1 MARIPRKDIL
11 DRLHGMIDRGEP
23 IIGGGAGT
31 GLSAKCEE
39 AGGIDLIVIYNSGRY
54 RMAGRGS
61 LAGLLAYGNA
71 NDVVLEMAR
80 EVLPVVKKTPVL
92 AGVNGTDPFLI
103 LDDFLHRLGELGFS
117 GVQNFPTVGIID
129 GLFRQ
134 NLEETGMGYGHEVE
148 MIRAAHEH
156 DLLTTPYV
164 FNEREAIADGRG
176 RRRHHR
182 LPHGP
187 DDRRQHRRRDRAE
200 ARRLRAAH
208 QGLVGG
214 GAPRSMQGH
223 HRAVPRRA
231 DRHARGCRR
240 SSWRSAPNAMA
251 STEPRAWS
259 ACRPSRR
266 SSKPHVNSRRSE
278 DRREDPMSGAQFG
291 TFILGLVV
299 VAIVVA
305 IVVWLFNW
313 LYLRSSKERAFVR
326 TGPGRAEGG
335 DERRRLRAAHRARG
349 HPGQHEHAQRL
360 EVARGRDKALITRD
374 RMRVDVLSEFY
385 VRVQASDDAIAAAA
399 QTLGQRTMQPD
410 ALRELIE
417 GKFVDALRTV
427 AAEMTMEEMH
437 EKRGE
442 YVRRVRTVVAA
453 DLLQNG
459 LELETVSLTQL
470 DQTAMEYF
478 NPSNAFDAEG
488 LTRLTEQ
495 IERRKKI
502 RNDIEQDTMIEIRNK
517 NLDTERQALE
527 IDRALEHARLAQEQ
541 DLETQRAAQRA
552 EIARE
557 RADKDQ
563 DAERAQITVAPVD
576 RAGAHRLGAGGRGAA
591 HRQGARGR
599 GARRSGAAR
608 RSSSPSRSGRSPS
621 PSSRGPSRS
630 AQAEADKARALA
642 VTAEEQVFTAR
653 ETEMAQR
660 RKSVELI
667 VAQQEAERDA
677 LRLTVA
683 AGAEKAA
690 AADRGAA
697 VRAEA
702 EAEADADKIRSL
714 ATRIRLEVDAEGT
727 RLMNEAQNLLSADA
741 RLSAMRHEARS
752 TSSRPSSANRSSR
765 WSASRAS
772 RSSMS
777 TGWAAAAAAAAGS
790 TAATSA
796 AAWPTAS
803 SIRRLRFRA
812 QAPLI
817 DQLPREIGVQGG
829 DVGRVAQGLLD
840 RTQGSSGPPV
850 PARTPGSSPRQKGG
864 RGSGPWSEVT
874 V

>member
-1 MARIPRKDIL
+1 
-11 DRLHGMIDRGEP
+11 
-23 IIGGGAGT
+23 
-31 GLSAKCEE
+31 
-39 AGGIDLIVIYNSGRY
+39 
-54 RMAGRGS
+54 
-61 LAGLLAYGNA
+61 
-71 NDVVLEMAR
+71 
-80 EVLPVVKKTPVL
+80 
-92 AGVNGTDPFLI
+92 
-103 LDDFLHRLGELGFS
+103 
-117 GVQNFPTVGIID
+117 
-129 GLFRQ
+129 
-134 NLEETGMGYGHEVE
+134 
-148 MIRAAHEH
+148 
-156 DLLTTPYV
+156 
-164 FNEREAIADGRG
+164 
-176 RRRHHR
+176 
-182 LPHGP
+182 
-187 DDRRQHRRRDRAE
+187 
-200 ARRLRAAH
+200 
-208 QGLVGG
+208 
-214 GAPRSMQGH
+214 
-223 HRAVPRRA
+223 
-231 DRHARGCRR
+231 
-240 SSWRSAPNAMA
+240 
-251 STEPRAWS
+251 
-259 ACRPSRR
+259 
-266 SSKPHVNSRRSE
+266 
-278 DRREDPMSGAQFG
+278 MSGAQFG

-299 VAIVVA
+299 AAIVVA

-326 TGPGRAEGG
+326 TGLAGQKVVMNGG
-335 DERRRLRAAHRARG
+335 AFVL
-349 HPGQHEHAQRL
+349 PIVHEVIPVNMNTLRL
-360 EVARGRDKALITRD
+360 EVSRGRDKALITRD

-563 DAERAQITVAPVD
+563 DAERAQITSRQAIEQARIASE
-576 RAGAHRLGAGGRGAA
+576 RAVEEQRISKEREVEELEI
-591 HRQGARGR
+591 
-599 GARRSGAAR
+599 ARRKAIELAEQER
-608 RSSSPSRSGRSPS
+608 AVAVAEQSRAQSV
-621 PSSRGPSRS
+621 

-727 RLMNEAQNLLSADA
+727 RLMNEAQNMLTPDA
-741 RLSAMRHEARS
+741 RLSAMRMKLIDKLEAIIRES
-752 TSSRPSSANRSSR
+752 VKPMERIEGIKILHVDGLGGGGGGGNRVDSGDVGGGLADSVVNSA
-765 WSASRAS
+765 
-772 RSSMS
+772 
-777 TGWAAAAAAAAGS
+777 
-790 TAATSA
+790 
-796 AAWPTAS
+796 
-803 SIRRLRFRA
+803 LRFRA

-817 DQLPREIGVQGG
+817 DQLLREIGVQGG

-850 PARTPGSSPRQKGG
+850 PANPPG
-864 RGSGPWSEVT
+864 E
-874 V
+874 